1 MSIAYAFRPRL
12 RSRLTLSGRAF
23 LRKPWAFDG
32 GDSHPSFRYSHRHSH
47 FQALHGSSRY
57 RFTAA
62 WNAPLPSLTGS
73 IASVVCL
80 APLHFRRGVT
90 RLVSYYA
97 LFEWWLLLG
106 CFPFDYGSYHSQ
118 SDSRVQVAGIRSLT
132 EFGNPVGAPSPISA
146 LPPEL
151 YTSRLA
157 LKLFRGEPAISRFDW
172 HFTATHTS
180 SPHFSTC
187 VGSDLQSV
195 LPDLHPGHG

>member
-1 MSIAYAFRPRL
+1 MLRPTGSTSQLNLVCRADLPTRRPRCLSVHFQSHGHLILLRPPIVQTVVRRYRNIDLLSIAYAFRPRL

-62 WNAPLPSLTGS
+62 WNALLPSLTGS

-97 LFEWWLLLG
+97 LFEWWLLL
-106 CFPFDYGSYHSQ
+106 SQ
-118 SDSRVQVAGIRSLT
+118 H
-132 EFGNPVGAPSPISA
+132 PSCLCSA
-146 LPPEL
+146 
-151 YTSRLA
+151 TS
-157 LKLFRGEPAISRFDW
+157 
-172 HFTATHTS
+172 
-180 SPHFSTC
+180 FST
-187 VGSDLQSV
+187 
-195 LPDLHPGHG
+195 